1 MISAN
6 DKNLKNNTALCR
18 AQIVAQE
25 IQEDIIKGVL
35 LPHTALIEVEMVS
48 KYNASRNTIREA
60 MHLLEADGLTN
71 YIRNKGVFVRQVN
84 EKDIKEIFQAR
95 RIIES
100 QAIVLFK
107 EGHNEIIFYMSKDL
121 EIARLAIENQDWQ
134 TVGTMSLR
142 FHQHL
147 VSVIGNSLINVFFI
161 KILAQLRLVFAIA
174 PNEEKF
180 QTPWVEEDRRILSLL
195 KQSRY
200 EEAYKVLDLYLDIS
214 EKNILRMYNSF
225 ISTI

>member
-1 MISAN
+1 
-6 DKNLKNNTALCR
+6 
-18 AQIVAQE
+18 
-25 IQEDIIKGVL
+25 
-35 LPHTALIEVEMVS
+35 
-48 KYNASRNTIREA
+48 
-60 MHLLEADGLTN
+60 
-71 YIRNKGVFVRQVN
+71 
-84 EKDIKEIFQAR
+84 
-95 RIIES
+95 
-100 QAIVLFK
+100 
-107 EGHNEIIFYMSKDL
+107 MSKDL

-147 VSVIGNSLINVFFI
+147 VSVIGNSLINGFFI